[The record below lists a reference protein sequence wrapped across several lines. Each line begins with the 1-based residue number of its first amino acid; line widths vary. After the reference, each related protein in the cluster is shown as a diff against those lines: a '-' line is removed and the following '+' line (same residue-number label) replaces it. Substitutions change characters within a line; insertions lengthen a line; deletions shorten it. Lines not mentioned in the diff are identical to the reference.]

1 MNTIVY
7 PPSQME
13 FEWDEAKNMVKNDDR
28 LGRIEKCYRRDG
40 MYTTRRKHSCHL
52 RSNQSLSNLASLL
65 ISFRNTLG
73 QQASNGSR
81 KDFIW
86 VKRNS
91 RTILQGTALLLL
103 STHLARDQQIVIHLN
118 SS

>member
-65 ISFRNTLG
+65 ISFRKYFRSTG
-73 QQASNGSR
+73 VQR
-81 KDFIW
+81 F
-86 VKRNS
+86 
-91 RTILQGTALLLL
+91 TQGLYMGKTE
-103 STHLARDQQIVIHLN
+103 
-118 SS
+118 